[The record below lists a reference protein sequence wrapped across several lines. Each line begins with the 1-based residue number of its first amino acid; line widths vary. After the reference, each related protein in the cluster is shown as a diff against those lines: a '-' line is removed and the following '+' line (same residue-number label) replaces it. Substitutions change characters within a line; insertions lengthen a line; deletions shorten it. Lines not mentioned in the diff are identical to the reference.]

1 MTLRLCALGEQL
13 RTSLWFIPTVA
24 VVAGGVPASLRLLI
38 DGARCDLAPVD
49 VEAVLEQASLL
60 VTAAERETVE
70 PRDLVP
76 VYRLR
81 AELERRVDSGA
92 GPADPAG

>member
-1 MTLRLCALGEQL
+1 M
-13 RTSLWFIPTVA
+13 
-24 VVAGGVPASLRLLI
+24 
-38 DGARCDLAPVD
+38 ARCDLAPVD
-49 VEAVLEQASLL
+49 VEAVLEQASLI
-60 VTAAERETVE
+60 VTAAERATMA
-70 PRDLVP
+70 RDLAP